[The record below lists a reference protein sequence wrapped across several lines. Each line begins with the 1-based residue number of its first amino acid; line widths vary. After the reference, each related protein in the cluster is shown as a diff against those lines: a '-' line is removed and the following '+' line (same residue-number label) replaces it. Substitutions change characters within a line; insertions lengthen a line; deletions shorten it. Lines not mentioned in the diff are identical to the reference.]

1 MSVVGSAASTI
12 DYPVGAAA
20 TTKAMETLEGRR
32 LMRESKAALESRCA
46 VLHIDAS
53 GKTKAEMTCAIL
65 EREDEKEFFEG
76 FSSHDSQAS
85 SDVICWE

>member
-1 MSVVGSAASTI
+1 MSVASTTSQT
-12 DYPVGAAA
+12 YPTGSVAAA
-20 TTKAMETLEGRR
+20 KAQGTLEGRR

-46 VLHIDAS
+46 VLHINAA

-65 EREDEKEFFEG
+65 QMDEEKEFFDG
-76 FSSHDSQAS
+76 FSQAS